1 MDFVHSAAMKL
12 LTTSEV
18 AERLGVH
25 RSRVH
30 ALIKSGRI
38 PAHKYGVVWLVDE
51 ADIHYQ
57 KRKPGRPRKH
67 PAPPEQPLKS
77 AA

>member
-1 MDFVHSAAMKL
+1 MKL

-25 RSRVH
+25 RSRIH
-30 ALIKSGRI
+30 HLIKTGRI
-38 PAHKYGVVWLVDE
+38 PAHKYGVVWLVEE
-51 ADIHYQ
+51 ADINYQ
-57 KRKPGRPRKH
+57 KRKPGRPRKSE
-67 PAPPEQPLKS
+67 PKQESK

>member
-1 MDFVHSAAMKL
+1 MKL

-38 PAHKYGVVWLVDE
+38 PAHKYGVVWLIKESDV
-51 ADIHYQ
+51 HYER
-57 KRKPGRPRKH
+57 RKAGRPK
-67 PAPPEQPLKS
+67 KS
-77 AA
+77 ASSVRAAA

>member
-1 MDFVHSAAMKL
+1 MKL

-30 ALIKSGRI
+30 YLIKKGRI
-38 PAHKYGVVWLVDE
+38 PAHKYGVVWLVKDS
-51 ADIHYQ
+51 DVHYE
-57 KRKPGRPRKH
+57 KRKPGRPRKQ
-67 PAPPEQPLKS
+67 PERPLKS